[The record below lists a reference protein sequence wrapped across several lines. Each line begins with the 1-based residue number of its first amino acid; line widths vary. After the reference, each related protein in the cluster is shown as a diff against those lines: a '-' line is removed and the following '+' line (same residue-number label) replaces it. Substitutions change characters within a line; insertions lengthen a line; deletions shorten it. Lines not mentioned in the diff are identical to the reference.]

1 MKVNERLK
9 NSSRAK
15 EAKVTCKLN
24 KIQDTKLNPL
34 AIKDIIGAI
43 SKLK

>member
-9 NSSRAK
+9 NGSRAK
-15 EAKVTCKLN
+15 EAKETWKLN

-34 AIKDIIGAI
+34 AIMDIIGAI
-43 SKLK
+43 SKLE